1 MVMVMVMVMAM
12 MMKMKMKMKTM
23 MVMMHVMIGRPIN
36 DRFCTSPQS
45 LGWVTTEVPL
55 PRGPTSGWGREF
67 TAGNPAVASS
77 RRVILLLWLAC
88 GHTWPGPLPVDIRT
102 RLRVPVS
109 AVSGSCELRN
119 LRSAALGLS
128 CCDLSQE
135 FRGHCRNCALCRTYI
150 PWALRW
156 N

>member
-1 MVMVMVMVMAM
+1 MVW
-12 MMKMKMKMKTM
+12 
-23 MVMMHVMIGRPIN
+23 GPSYEG
-36 DRFCTSPQS
+36 FCVFPQS

-88 GHTWPGPLPVDIRT
+88 GHTWPGPLSVDIRT
-102 RLRVPVS
+102 RLRVPDS
-109 AVSGSCELRN
+109 AVSGSCGLRN

-128 CCDLSQE
+128 CCDSSRE
-135 FRGHCRNCALCRTYI
+135 FRGHCRELCLMPHLHPVGPAVELMCGFLVYALACQSPLT
-150 PWALRW
+150 
-156 N
+156 